1 MPKNSIAEITYSST
15 TGATAAQ
22 FVPGGPSIIAT
33 AATFAATTTLVFE
46 ISLDGGTTYVTL
58 SDVNRDVITSTVD
71 DATADQYWHVNL
83 PRGGCLIRANC
94 TAGTMTSGGSWIAQA
109 SSDV

>member
-46 ISLDGGTTYVTL
+46 ISINGGGYVTL
-58 SDVNRDVITSTVD
+58 SDVNGTTITTTVNG
-71 DATADQYWHVNL
+71 ALADQYWHVNL

-94 TAGTMTSGGSWIAQA
+94 TAGTMTSGNSWIAQA
-109 SSDV
+109 SSDI